1 MKRLQLVLL
10 VLLSFL
16 SASSQKKYYFRGH
29 NGDVND
35 ARQNG
40 SIAHPFES
48 LEAFGKLDLKEGD
61 TVFFYG
67 GDFFNGTIRGI
78 GINGTF
84 KKPVVF
90 TTYGKEKAKIYAG
103 DKEGFVFTGC
113 KNFSISNFILY
124 GSGRKNGNTTD
135 GVKLVNC
142 SSVKIKNLEIAG
154 FQKAGLQLYNCRDAE
169 INGVIAQDNGHS
181 GILVEGDYQKRLSE
195 NIHFVNCRADN
206 NPGDPTNLTNHS
218 GNGIVVGNC
227 RNVLIEYCTATNN
240 GWDMPRIGNGPV
252 GIWAYEADS
261 VIIQHC
267 ISYRN
272 KTAPGAAD
280 GGGFDLDGGVTNSI
294 IQYCLSYE
302 NEGSGYGIFQYWS
315 AGKWKNNIVRYCVSI
330 NDGRVT
336 ENASGL
342 YVWNGHN
349 GDSTF
354 TDFYAYNNLFYN
366 DTKYSFSFSPLNEH
380 KRFYFLNNVFVSSD
394 TSDIY
399 YGADSSTTDIFLNN
413 VWMRKNGGFMQNGSS
428 NMEEWARSSGYEIM
442 SNKFYGITF
451 DKMIFDLPKYTNI
464 TDPYSFKTN
473 PVLLKICNNILWNK
487 GLDLKK
493 MFGIDPGKKDFF
505 GNQVPNGKAFE
516 PGIFEMK

>member
-16 SASSQKKYYFRGH
+16 SASSQKKYYFRAVEDK
-29 NGDVND
+29 NKEN
-35 ARQNG
+35 QSG
-40 SIAHPFES
+40 SIGHPFES
-48 LEAFGKLDLKEGD
+48 LDAFGKLDLKAGD
-61 TVFFYG
+61 TCFFHG
-67 GDFFNGTIRGI
+67 GDVFNGTINVSD
-78 GINGTF
+78 INGTL
-84 KKPVVF
+84 KKPIVF

-103 DKEGFVFTGC
+103 DKEGFIFTGC
-113 KNFSISNFILY
+113 ENFSISNLILH
-124 GSGRKNGNTTD
+124 GSGRKTGNTTD
-135 GVKLVNC
+135 GLKLVNC
-142 SSVKIKNLEIAG
+142 RSVKIKNLEIAG
-154 FQKAGLQLYNCRDAE
+154 FQKAGLQLFNCRDAE
-169 INGVIAQDNGHS
+169 IDRVIAQDNGLA

-195 NIHFVNCRADN
+195 KIRIVNCRADN

-218 GNGIVVGNC
+218 GNGILVGNC

-261 VIIQHC
+261 LVIQNC

-272 KTAPGAAD
+272 KTAAGAAD

-302 NEGSGYGIFQYWS
+302 NEGSGYGIFQYWN
-315 AGKWKNNIVRYCVSI
+315 AGKWKNNTLRYCISI

-336 ENASGL
+336 ENASGM
-342 YVWNGHN
+342 YIWNGN
-349 GDSTF
+349 NSDSTF

-366 DTKYSFSFSPLNEH
+366 DTKYSFSFSQPSQH
-380 KRFYFLNNVFVSSD
+380 QRFYFLNNVFISSD

-399 YGADSSTTDIFLNN
+399 YGTDSSTTDVFLNN
-413 VWMRKNGGFMQNGSS
+413 VWMRKKGGFMQNGSD
-428 NMEEWARSSGYEIM
+428 NMEQWSRAKGYETRD
-442 SNKFYGITF
+442 NKFYGITF
-451 DKMIFDLPKYTNI
+451 DRMIFDLPKYTDI

-473 PVLLKICNNILWNK
+473 PVLLKVCNNILWNK

>member
-29 NGDVND
+29 NEDVND

-272 KTAPGAAD
+272 KTAPGAAVEVVLILMVVLPIPL
-280 GGGFDLDGGVTNSI
+280 FSI
-294 IQYCLSYE
+294 VFHMRMKE
-302 NEGSGYGIFQYWS
+302 
-315 AGKWKNNIVRYCVSI
+315 A
-330 NDGRVT
+330 
-336 ENASGL
+336 AM
-342 YVWNGHN
+342 
-349 GDSTF
+349 
-354 TDFYAYNNLFYN
+354 A
-366 DTKYSFSFSPLNEH
+366 SFSIGVP
-380 KRFYFLNNVFVSSD
+380 
-394 TSDIY
+394 
-399 YGADSSTTDIFLNN
+399 A
-413 VWMRKNGGFMQNGSS
+413 NG
-428 NMEEWARSSGYEIM
+428 
-442 SNKFYGITF
+442 
-451 DKMIFDLPKYTNI
+451 
-464 TDPYSFKTN
+464 KT
-473 PVLLKICNNILWNK
+473 IS
-487 GLDLKK
+487 
-493 MFGIDPGKKDFF
+493 FGI
-505 GNQVPNGKAFE
+505 V
-516 PGIFEMK
+516 

>member
-272 KTAPGAAD
+272 KTAPGAAVEVALILMVVLPIPL
-280 GGGFDLDGGVTNSI
+280 FSI
-294 IQYCLSYE
+294 VFHMRMKE
-302 NEGSGYGIFQYWS
+302 
-315 AGKWKNNIVRYCVSI
+315 A
-330 NDGRVT
+330 
-336 ENASGL
+336 AM
-342 YVWNGHN
+342 
-349 GDSTF
+349 
-354 TDFYAYNNLFYN
+354 A
-366 DTKYSFSFSPLNEH
+366 SFSIGVP
-380 KRFYFLNNVFVSSD
+380 
-394 TSDIY
+394 
-399 YGADSSTTDIFLNN
+399 A
-413 VWMRKNGGFMQNGSS
+413 NG
-428 NMEEWARSSGYEIM
+428 
-442 SNKFYGITF
+442 
-451 DKMIFDLPKYTNI
+451 
-464 TDPYSFKTN
+464 KT
-473 PVLLKICNNILWNK
+473 IS
-487 GLDLKK
+487 
-493 MFGIDPGKKDFF
+493 FGI
-505 GNQVPNGKAFE
+505 V
-516 PGIFEMK
+516 

>member
-1 MKRLQLVLL
+1 ME
-10 VLLSFL
+10 
-16 SASSQKKYYFRGH
+16 
-29 NGDVND
+29 DVND

-336 ENASGL
+336 EKCF
-342 YVWNGHN
+342 WNVYLERPQRGFN
-349 GDSTF
+349 I
-354 TDFYAYNNLFYN
+354 YR
-366 DTKYSFSFSPLNEH
+366 FSM
-380 KRFYFLNNVFVSSD
+380 R
-394 TSDIY
+394 TI
-399 YGADSSTTDIFLNN
+399 IF
-413 VWMRKNGGFMQNGSS
+413 F
-428 NMEEWARSSGYEIM
+428 
-442 SNKFYGITF
+442 IT
-451 DKMIFDLPKYTNI
+451 IQ
-464 TDPYSFKTN
+464 
-473 PVLLKICNNILWNK
+473 NILSVF
-487 GLDLKK
+487 LH
-493 MFGIDPGKKDFF
+493 
-505 GNQVPNGKAFE
+505 
-516 PGIFEMK
+516 